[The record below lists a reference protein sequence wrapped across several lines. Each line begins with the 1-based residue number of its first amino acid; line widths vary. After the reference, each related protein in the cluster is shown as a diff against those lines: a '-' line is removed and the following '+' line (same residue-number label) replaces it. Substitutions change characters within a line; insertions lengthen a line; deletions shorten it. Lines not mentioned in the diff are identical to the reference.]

1 MSNGWRVLLPEKIH
15 NVGPESIADF
25 AKFTSVSGNSRTP
38 GELRSRISEFDA
50 IILRHA
56 ELTEEIIENA
66 DNLKVIAKH
75 GAGLDN
81 VDIETA
87 SRKNIIVCNTPG
99 INSRAVAEHTV
110 TLMMG
115 IRRNLLLA
123 DQNIRDGKW
132 DEVQTDWDRFSR
144 SEVQNDVVGLFAF
157 GNVAEE
163 VANLVTGLDMEC
175 IAYDPYVDDE
185 ALGDAVTGV
194 NNKQTLFERSD
205 VVSIHSPLT
214 EETRHSV
221 GSAELRALG
230 EDGIIINTARGAI
243 IDEDALVSA
252 LDQKTILGA
261 GLDVLEEEPPSED
274 HPLFDN
280 ERVILTPHLGGLS
293 NEATYNASLRAA
305 ENVRSVFEGDIPD
318 PTVNR
323 EDLTK
328 AGRPRP
334 RGD

>member
-1 MSNGWRVLLPEKIH
+1 MSDTWSVLLPEKIH
-15 NVGPESIADF
+15 DVGPESIADF
-25 AKFTSVSGNSRTP
+25 AKFTSASKNSRSP
-38 GELRSRISEFDA
+38 EKLRSRISEFDA

-56 ELTEEIIENA
+56 ELTREVIENA

-81 VDIETA
+81 VDIQAA
-87 SRKNIIVCNTPG
+87 SERNIIVCNTPG

-110 TLMMG
+110 TLIMG
-115 IRRNLLLA
+115 MRRNLLLA
-123 DQNIRDGKW
+123 DRNVRDGKW

-144 SEVQNDVVGLFAF
+144 SEVQDDVLGLFAF

-163 VANLVTGLDMEC
+163 VTNLVTGLGMKC
-175 IAYDPYVDDE
+175 IAYDPYVGDE
-185 ALGDAVTGV
+185 ALGDAVTRV
-194 NNKQTLFERSD
+194 DDKKTLFERSD

-230 EDGIIINTARGAI
+230 KDGIIINTARGAI

-252 LDQKTILGA
+252 LEQRTILGA
-261 GLDVLEEEPPSED
+261 GLDVLEEEPPSKD

-293 NEATYNASLRAA
+293 KEATHSASLGAA
-305 ENVRSVFEGDIPD
+305 ENVRSVFEGNIPD
-318 PTVNR
+318 STVNR
-323 EDLTK
+323 EAL
-328 AGRPRP
+328 GRKWA
-334 RGD
+334 